1 MIVGWIILAV
11 VLLLVF
17 MFLVKSQ
24 DLIGVL
30 VVLKKNIFYIILI
43 AVVAFL
49 AFSLFQINNKYH
61 VSPTSFDGFAQTMK
75 VYYLWAQSV
84 FSNIGNIAGYTIK
97 QDWWL
102 NKGINV
108 TSVK

>member
-1 MIVGWIILAV
+1 MVLGWIVLAV
-11 VLLLVF
+11 VLLVVF

-30 VVLKKNIFYIILI
+30 VVVKKNIFYVILI
-43 AVVAFL
+43 AIVAFL
-49 AFSLFQINNKYH
+49 AFSLFQIHNKYN

-75 VYYLWAQSV
+75 VYYLWAKSV
-84 FSNIGNIAGYTIK
+84 VSNLGNIVGYSIK

-102 NKGINV
+102 NDATNLS
-108 TSVK
+108 SVK